1 MKEGQFI
8 NYIINMTINHIH
20 MAESSTFRYTKL
32 NTSISNFLNHC
43 LHLLNPMLRD
53 FFSSSGFVEISPSA
67 APLQAPLPVLVDF
80 PTSR

>member
-8 NYIINMTINHIH
+8 NYILKMMINHIH

-43 LHLLNPMLRD
+43 LHYLC
-53 FFSSSGFVEISPSA
+53 
-67 APLQAPLPVLVDF
+67 
-80 PTSR
+80 